1 MSVNSIQFPQP
12 LTKLLIAMR
21 LPIAMVTRARLQL
34 MDRRD
39 LRLPCSCRSTLSIR
53 RSTESLAITCRSCMQ
68 GAKASWH
75 KVRHTIGASSRRRAP
90 CEPGRR
96 RRRARGP
103 GGVAAPGSDVV
114 DDPGGDSFRPH
125 ACSWR
130 DRTAVL
136 RKTVGRGGD
145 RLVVSS
151 APELGDQVPLLRGVV
166 DRLALGDGLLCRM
179 DGGVVDG
186 HPALTRQ
193 CSS

>member
-1 MSVNSIQFPQP
+1 
-12 LTKLLIAMR
+12 MR

-53 RSTESLAITCRSCMQ
+53 RSTESLAITCRSFTQ
-68 GAKASWH
+68 GANASWRR
-75 KVRHTIGASSRRRAP
+75 VRLPIGASDRRLAP

-103 GGVAAPGSDVV
+103 DGVAAPRSDVV

-130 DRTAVL
+130 DRTTVL
-136 RKTVGRGGD
+136 RKTVGTGGD

-151 APELGDQVPLLRGVV
+151 APGRCDQLPLLRGVV
-166 DRLALGDGLLCRM
+166 IVFALGDGLLCRVA
-179 DGGVVDG
+179 GGVVNG
-186 HPALTRQ
+186 HPALARQ